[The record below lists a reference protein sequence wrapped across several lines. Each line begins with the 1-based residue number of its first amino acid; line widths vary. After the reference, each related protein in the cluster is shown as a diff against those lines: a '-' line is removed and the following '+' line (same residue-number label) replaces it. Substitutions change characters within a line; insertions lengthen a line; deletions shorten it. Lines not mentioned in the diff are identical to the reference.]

1 VGNPFWAIRASPIT
15 IIRGA
20 MVVGDWSTFFAAQ
33 VGAGAALTG
42 LVFVALSI
50 NLKQILA
57 FPGLPSR
64 SAEAIILLMQPVIV
78 GAAVLIPEQGLL
90 VLGIEILVA
99 GGLTWGQI
107 TRMIWQARA
116 LIIERPVRERVTRI
130 GFAEL
135 ATLPQLVAGGMLVA
149 GVSQGLYVES
159 GALFICVFDGV
170 LDAWVLLV
178 EILR

>member
-1 VGNPFWAIRASPIT
+1 MLQPRAGYGRIPVT
-15 IIRGA
+15 IIRET
-20 MVVGDWSTFFAAQ
+20 MVGDWSTFFAAM

-78 GAAVLIPEQGLL
+78 GALVLIPGQRL
-90 VLGIEILVA
+90 VALGIEMLVVGA
-99 GGLTWGQI
+99 ATSFQI
-107 TRMIWQARA
+107 TKMIWNARA
-116 LIIERPVRERVTRI
+116 LLGQIPAWQVATRI
-130 GFAEL
+130 VFAEL
-135 ATLPQLVAGGMLVA
+135 AVVPSLVAGGMLVA
-149 GVSQGLYVES
+149 GVSQGLYVEA
-159 GALFICVFDGV
+159 GALFICILDGV

>member
-1 VGNPFWAIRASPIT
+1 MA
-15 IIRGA
+15 
-20 MVVGDWSTFFAAQ
+20 GDWSTFFAAQ

-64 SAEAIILLMQPVIV
+64 AGEAIILLMQPVIV
-78 GAAVLIPEQGLL
+78 GALALIPGQSL
-90 VLGIEILVA
+90 VALGIEILVVGA
-99 GGLTWGQI
+99 LTSYQI
-107 TRMIWQARA
+107 TKMIWNARA
-116 LIIERPVRERVTRI
+116 LLVEQPVWQMLTRI
-130 GFAEL
+130 AFAEL
-135 ATLPQLVAGGMLVA
+135 ATLPTLVAGGMLVA
-149 GVSQGLYVES
+149 GVSQGLYVET
-159 GALFICVFDGV
+159 GALFMCVLDGV

>member
-1 VGNPFWAIRASPIT
+1 
-15 IIRGA
+15 
-20 MVVGDWSTFFAAQ
+20 MQGDWSAFFGAQ

-64 SAEAIILLMQPVIV
+64 AGEAIILLMQPVII
-78 GAAVLIPEQGLL
+78 GALALIPGQSPLA
-90 VLGIEILVA
+90 LGIEILLV
-99 GGLTWGQI
+99 GGLTSYQI
-107 TRMIWQARA
+107 TKMIWNARLLLLEQPA
-116 LIIERPVRERVTRI
+116 WQMATRI
-130 GFAEL
+130 GFAEA
-135 ATLPQLVAGGMLVA
+135 ATLPTLVAGAMLVG
-149 GVSQGLYVES
+149 GVTQGLYVEAA
-159 GALFICVFDGV
+159 ALLICILDGV

>member
-1 VGNPFWAIRASPIT
+1 
-15 IIRGA
+15 
-20 MVVGDWSTFFAAQ
+20 MFFAAQ

-57 FPGLPSR
+57 YPGLPGR
-64 SAEAIILLMQPVIV
+64 AGEAIILLMQPVAI
-78 GAAVLIPEQGLL
+78 GALALIPGQSLAA
-90 VLGIEILVA
+90 LGIEILVV

-107 TRMIWQARA
+107 TRMIWHARA
-116 LIIERPVRERVTRI
+116 LLAERSVSEALTRV
-130 GFAEL
+130 GFAQL
-135 ATLPQLVAGGMLVA
+135 ATLPTLVAGGMLVA
-149 GVSQGLYVES
+149 GVSQALYVEAA
-159 GALFICVFDGV
+159 ALFICILDGV

>member
-1 VGNPFWAIRASPIT
+1 MA
-15 IIRGA
+15 
-20 MVVGDWSTFFAAQ
+20 GDWSTFFAAQ

-64 SAEAIILLMQPVIV
+64 AGEAIILMLQTVIV
-78 GAAVLIPEQGLL
+78 GALALIPGQSL
-90 VLGIEILVA
+90 VALGIEILVVGA
-99 GGLTWGQI
+99 LTSYQI
-107 TRMIWQARA
+107 TKMIWNARA
-116 LIIERPVRERVTRI
+116 LLVEQPVWQMLTRI
-130 GFAEL
+130 AFAEL
-135 ATLPQLVAGGMLVA
+135 ATLPTLVAGGMLVA
-149 GVSQGLYVES
+149 GVSQGLYVET
-159 GALFICVFDGV
+159 GALFMCVLDGV

>member
-1 VGNPFWAIRASPIT
+1 MIRRTMA
-15 IIRGA
+15 
-20 MVVGDWSTFFAAQ
+20 GDWTTFFSAL

-64 SAEAIILLMQPVIV
+64 AGEAIILLMEPVII
-78 GAAVLIPEQGLL
+78 GALVLIPGQSL
-90 VLGIEILVA
+90 VALGIEILIVGALSSYQVTKMIWNGRALLVELPFWQVATRIVFAEAATIPTLVA
-99 GGLTWGQI
+99 GGLLVGG
-107 TRMIWQARA
+107 
-116 LIIERPVRERVTRI
+116 VR
-130 GFAEL
+130 
-135 ATLPQLVAGGMLVA
+135 
-149 GVSQGLYVES
+149 QGLYVQAA
-159 GALFICVFDGV
+159 GLFFCMLDGV

>member
-1 VGNPFWAIRASPIT
+1 MAG
-15 IIRGA
+15 G
-20 MVVGDWSTFFAAQ
+20 WSTFFAAQ

-64 SAEAIILLMQPVIV
+64 AGEAIILLMQPVVI
-78 GAAVLIPEQGLL
+78 GALALIPGQPLIA
-90 VLGIEILVA
+90 LGIEVLVVGA
-99 GGLTWGQI
+99 LTWLQI
-107 TRMIWQARA
+107 TKMIWQTRA
-116 LIIERPVRERVTRI
+116 VLAKLPEWQWLTRI
-130 GFAEL
+130 GFAEA
-135 ATLPQLVAGGMLVA
+135 ATLPQLVAGGLLVA
-149 GVSQGLYVES
+149 GVRQGLYVEA
-159 GALFICVFDGV
+159 GALFICIVDGV